1 MADAQVMEAK
11 SEWRRHERRVAVA
24 DERAEAA
31 QLKIEQRASQWEAAE
46 AEEAAG
52 DAMTV
57 EEAAANNMT
66 APTTTVASKK

>member
-11 SEWRRHERRVAVA
+11 SEWRRHERRVA

-31 QLKIEQRASQWEAAE
+31 QLQIEQLASQWEAAE

-66 APTTTVASKK
+66 APTTIVASKK